1 MVEGVKMLNK
11 KKKDKIKKHEKWNK
25 AVDDVL
31 NKLKIDDMRAD
42 LIRNILSKK
51 IVTKTVENLE
61 NDEVKENE

>member
-1 MVEGVKMLNK
+1 MLNK
-11 KKKDKIKKHEKWNK
+11 KKKDKKEKYEKWNK

-31 NKLKIDDMRAD
+31 NRLGIDDMRAD

>member
-1 MVEGVKMLNK
+1 MLNK

-31 NKLKIDDMRAD
+31 NKIGIDDMRAD

-61 NDEVKENE
+61 NDEIKGNE

>member
-1 MVEGVKMLNK
+1 MLNK
-11 KKKDKIKKHEKWNK
+11 KKKDKKEKHEKWNK

-31 NKLKIDDMRAD
+31 IKLGIDDMRAD

-61 NDEVKENE
+61 NDKIKGNE